1 MGGLP
6 WYALPRGL
14 LHVHEVGKDAEFGG
28 GAGDHDYQPE
38 VELGFGPV
46 VFAPA
51 FGDADDLGRHV
62 EGGGDG
68 REGREREAGVPRE
81 SVDLKRLSKRRS
93 AVKVQRVGRW
103 RELWQCAG
111 RSLLPIEGAP
121 VLDVARLLRC
131 NCTKISAL
139 VSARPWL
146 FFRGLWLVAQCAA
159 PTGINGAGSSKCTM
173 RWISAIREVSRA
185 RRDGW

>member
-1 MGGLP
+1 MGGSP

-28 GAGDHDYQPE
+28 GGGDHDYQPE
-38 VELGFGPV
+38 IELGFGPV

-68 REGREREAGVPRE
+68 REEGREREAGVPRG
-81 SVDLKRLSKRRS
+81 SVDLMCLSKRRS

-111 RSLLPIEGAP
+111 RWALFASYRGRS
-121 VLDVARLLRC
+121 RLGRC
-131 NCTKISAL
+131 PTLAL
-139 VSARPWL
+139 QL
-146 FFRGLWLVAQCAA
+146 YQDLC
-159 PTGINGAGSSKCTM
+159 SS
-173 RWISAIREVSRA
+173 VH
-185 RRDGW
+185 